1 MASQNPNILKRAY
14 ENLMG
19 TPEQN
24 KKAEESNKRY
34 LEAKEKE
41 KEDAKKQPLVEEPPL
56 KKRKGGSVT
65 MASRRG
71 DGVAIR
77 GKTKAGIK

>member
-14 ENLMG
+14 ENVMG

-24 KKAEESNKRY
+24 EKAKESNERY
-34 LEAKEKE
+34 KAAKEKE
-41 KEDAKKQPLVEEPPL
+41 KQESEKKPLVEEPPV